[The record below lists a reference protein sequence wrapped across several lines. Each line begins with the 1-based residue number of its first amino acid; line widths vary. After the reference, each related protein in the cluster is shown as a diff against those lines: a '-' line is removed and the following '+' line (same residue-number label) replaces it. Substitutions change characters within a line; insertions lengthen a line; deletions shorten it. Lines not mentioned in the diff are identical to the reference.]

1 MIKRVLNLLLIA
13 LVLVASN
20 ACSSKGEITVASY
33 NVRYDNRGDAERG
46 NAWENRHSIIT
57 GLIRFNDFEIFGT
70 QEVLDHMLKDM
81 LADLPDYSYIDVGR
95 DDGKTKGEYAPNF
108 L

>member
-46 NAWENRHSIIT
+46 NAWENRH
-57 GLIRFNDFEIFGT
+57 
-70 QEVLDHMLKDM
+70 
-81 LADLPDYSYIDVGR
+81 
-95 DDGKTKGEYAPNF
+95 
-108 L
+108 